1 MDSIQLVIT
10 GLSVVAAILAWVAKL
25 RWSKEFAD
33 AKEATI
39 AAKDAQIQVLEK
51 QIEDLRDLTPMKLRE
66 YVLSIKDQL
75 EEYNDS
81 LQSQVEKLKSE
92 ITEKNQQITSLSEE
106 GAQKRSE
113 VEQVKKEKEELNKKV
128 VYLERIR
135 KELKPVQHQA
145 EVTSRTIADYDL
157 FVIALAKY
165 IENLSPNER
174 ERFVNALVA
183 SSLPKASIL
192 ETLHSKN
199 KPGIVTWL
207 DFIEKDKRP

>member
-1 MDSIQLVIT
+1 MEYLQLAIT

-81 LQSQVEKLKSE
+81 LQSQVEKLRAE
-92 ITEKNQQITSLSEE
+92 IAEKNAQIGSLSEE
-106 GAQKRSE
+106 GTQKR
-113 VEQVKKEKEELNKKV
+113 
-128 VYLERIR
+128 
-135 KELKPVQHQA
+135 
-145 EVTSRTIADYDL
+145 
-157 FVIALAKY
+157 
-165 IENLSPNER
+165 NE
-174 ERFVNALVA
+174 
-183 SSLPKASIL
+183 
-192 ETLHSKN
+192 
-199 KPGIVTWL
+199 
-207 DFIEKDKRP
+207 IEKIRQERDELEQRAVLLDRYMETFKHIDKWVTGESQELDIDFR